1 MKKLH
6 LTFFAALLPA
16 LALADQPAAPGAAAA
31 PATGNLRY
39 SIAVTKFENH
49 AKYTGSLELADCWGA
64 VLTDSLQRS
73 GHFIVIAESDMRNA
87 AMQEQDFARS
97 GRAATGD
104 KAPVTGVMTPA
115 QLLVKGEITHFQD
128 GTESNGGG
136 IGFGG
141 IKLGL
146 NNSTAEINVLIYV
159 VDASTGQ
166 VVASHPVV
174 GKAKSGGVTLGFSN
188 SKWNGDLSQLK
199 STNVG
204 KAMEQAVDDAVAF
217 CSAQIPSLHWSGAV
231 ILVNGAHVYINRG
244 EREGVMTGEV
254 FKVGSSQALRDPG
267 TGELLDTTFT
277 EAGKIRVDTVKEKV
291 AICSILSGDGII
303 PGMSVS
309 P

>member
-1 MKKLH
+1 MHVLKFILI
-6 LTFFAALLPA
+6 AAVLLPCA
-16 LALADQPAAPGAAAA
+16 VPAAGAATAI
-31 PATGNLRY
+31 PPPVQGGLRY
-39 SIAVTKFENH
+39 TIAVTSFDNKS
-49 AKYTGSLELADCWGA
+49 KYPGNFALADCWGA

-73 GHFIVIAESDMRNA
+73 GHFVVLGEGDMRA
-87 AMQEQDFARS
+87 AALQEQDFGHS

-104 KAPVTGVMTPA
+104 KTPVTGVMTPA

-128 GTESNGGG
+128 GTESSNGG

-141 IKLGL
+141 LKLGL
-146 NNSTAEINVLIYV
+146 NGGTAEINAIIYI

-166 VVASHPVV
+166 VVASKSVV

-188 SKWNGDLSQLK
+188 AKWNGDLGKLK

-204 KAMEQAVDDAVAF
+204 KAIEAAVDEAVVF
-217 CSAQIPSLHWSGAV
+217 CAAQLSSLHWSGAV
-231 ILVNGAHVYINRG
+231 LLVNGGQVYINRG
-244 EREGVMTGEV
+244 EREGVVAGEV
-254 FKVGSSQALRDPG
+254 FKVGTAQPLRDPG

-277 EAGKIRVDTVKEKV
+277 AVGQLRVDAVKEKV
-291 AICSILSGDGII
+291 AICSILSGDGIV